1 MKRLILM
8 RHAKS
13 DWDHPDLEDHER
25 PLNQR
30 GQRSA
35 TALGDWLR
43 SNNYVPDQA
52 LVSFAERTQETFT
65 RLNLGLDVEVKERL
79 YLASPDMMY
88 DHLLQATGDTVL
100 MIAHNPGS
108 AYFAEGLLTKAPDH
122 SRFNDYPTGATL
134 VADFDIAHWIDL
146 EPRTGTAVDFTVPR
160 DLLA

>member
-25 PLNQR
+25 PLNTR
-30 GQRSA
+30 GQQAA

-43 SNNYVPDQA
+43 TKGYVPDEA
-52 LVSFAERTQETFT
+52 MVSFAERTQETFA
-65 RLNLGLDVEVKERL
+65 RLNLEIEADVKERL

-88 DHLLQATGDTVL
+88 DHLLQAKGDVVL

-108 AYFAEGLLTKAPDH
+108 AYFADGLLAQAPDH
-122 SRFNDYPTGATL
+122 PRFDDYPTCATL
-134 VADFDIAHWIDL
+134 IADFDIAHWIDL
-146 EPRTGTAVDFTVPR
+146 EVKTGVAVDFVVPR
-160 DLLA
+160 DLT